1 MGFEM
6 WLTSYRFSRVDEC
19 TMFKVVKVDG
29 YICQAVDSTSPSPSE
44 ILSKYIGRPVHL
56 VMKGP
61 KYRACDATQTFPD
74 LVASALFQD
83 GFPLLVTSEESLKN
97 VGDEVNRWASGPV
110 DGKSIGGIDDMW
122 KTSRIPI
129 ERYVNANHQV
139 TSARLSENCRCSFRF
154 RPNIVFCGADAPF
167 VEDFIKE
174 LVISPNRD
182 PPKDCV
188 PINLVAKCTRCLVCN
203 LQRPEVSKEK
213 RFGLLMNTVDSSFPT
228 LTPQRG

>member
-1 MGFEM
+1 
-6 WLTSYRFSRVDEC
+6 
-19 TMFKVVKVDG
+19 MFKVVKVDG

-97 VGDEVNRWASGPV
+97 VGDEVNRWANGPV

-122 KTSRIPI
+122 KTGRIPI
-129 ERYVNANHQV
+129 E
-139 TSARLSENCRCSFRF
+139 RF

-188 PINLVAKCTRCLVCN
+188 PINLVAKCTRCLLPNVDPAAGVRDKSVPYKV
-203 LQRPEVSKEK
+203 LMKFRTGKDPERPSKPC
-213 RFGLLMNTVDSSFPT
+213 FGSNGVP
-228 LTPQRG
+228 RGNGVVRIGDFVHVLEWAGPGGV